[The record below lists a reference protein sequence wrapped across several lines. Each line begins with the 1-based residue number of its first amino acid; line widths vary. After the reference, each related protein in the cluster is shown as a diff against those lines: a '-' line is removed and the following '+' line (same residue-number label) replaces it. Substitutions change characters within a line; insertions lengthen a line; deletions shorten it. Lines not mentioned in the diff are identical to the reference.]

1 VIPAQKPVNAAFQ
14 EEAFMLVLT
23 RKLGER
29 LVLADSIV
37 VTVVQVRSGKVRLGI
52 EAPAYLS
59 VEREELRTRRSLAPQ
74 RPSVAR
80 TR

>member
-1 VIPAQKPVNAAFQ
+1 MPLFQ

-29 LVLADSIV
+29 IVLADSII
-37 VTVVQVRSGKVRLGI
+37 VTVVQVRSGTVRLGI
-52 EAPAYLS
+52 EAPAHLPI
-59 VEREELRTRRSLAPQ
+59 VREELRARRPLAPR